1 MTHSSV
7 SIVDFKQVNTDR
19 VYRPSSRFLKH
30 WKTYF
35 SLSRSTLWEPGDDH
49 NRLVTV
55 LSSLLFIY
63 LFFFFWCFSW
73 NRDHFSSMSKNIWI
87 DGLDVISNTI
97 IFNFNFEIY
106 YELIAKRTVQL
117 WLQLCLKNC
126 CYLIGRNIIL
136 KKIICKR

>member
-1 MTHSSV
+1 MTHCCSV
-7 SIVDFKQVNTDR
+7 AIVDFKQVNTDR

-35 SLSRSTLWEPGDDH
+35 SLSRSILWEPGDDY

-55 LSSLLFIY
+55 LSSLL
-63 LFFFFWCFSW
+63 FFFWCFSW
-73 NRDHFSSMSKNIWI
+73 NRDHFPSMSKNMWI
-87 DGLDVISNTI
+87 NGLDVISNTI
-97 IFNFNFEIY
+97 IFHFNF
-106 YELIAKRTVQL
+106 ELIAKRTVQL

-126 CYLIGRNIIL
+126 CYLIGRKIIL